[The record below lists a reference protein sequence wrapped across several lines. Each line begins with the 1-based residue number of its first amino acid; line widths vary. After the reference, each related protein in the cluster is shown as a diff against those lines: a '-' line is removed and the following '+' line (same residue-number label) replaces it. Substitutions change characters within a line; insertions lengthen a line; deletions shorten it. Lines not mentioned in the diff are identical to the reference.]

1 MESQIRPLSH
11 FLWDQHVYFKML
23 SREYKAILII
33 EQIFLIGSYPW
44 ITWLGGYLI
53 QYIEST
59 VVAKVMDFFLGN
71 IFEWNLS
78 EIEAE
83 GRPEGPPDF
92 HENFMRKC

>member
-1 MESQIRPLSH
+1 
-11 FLWDQHVYFKML
+11 ML

-78 EIEAE
+78 EME
-83 GRPEGPPDF
+83 GRRSFTRNKNSGT
-92 HENFMRKC
+92 NTYNIYL

>member
-44 ITWLGGYLI
+44 I
-53 QYIEST
+53 IEST

-71 IFEWNLS
+71 IFE
-78 EIEAE
+78 
-83 GRPEGPPDF
+83 
-92 HENFMRKC
+92 